1 MVVVLFYN
9 YFLELGLHI
18 MDYLVMTYVDYM
30 EDHNPNGVLDHNINL
45 VVVVVSIWYVDQ
57 IKHLNRKRP
66 FDVHDH
72 AFSKILNIFDIIIK
86 EITKLVFSSYM
97 LLLSKLFLLQLI

>member
-1 MVVVLFYN
+1 M
-9 YFLELGLHI
+9 
-18 MDYLVMTYVDYM
+18 
-30 EDHNPNGVLDHNINL
+30 
-45 VVVVVSIWYVDQ
+45 SIWYVDQ

-97 LLLSKLFLLQLI
+97 LLLSKLFRLMLSKLALILLSKLILPKLF